1 MAKIAQK
8 ISYGWRTPDGV
19 QTFAAI
25 RSYIETGRKHGF
37 HALDLLTQLLTTGP
51 WTIPNPT

>member
-25 RSYIETGRKHGF
+25 RSYIETGRKHGL

>member
-8 ISYGWRTPDGV
+8 ISYGWRTPHGG

-25 RSYIETGRKHGF
+25 RSYIETGRKHGL